1 MVRAAGVEPTTF
13 GFGDRRSIQL
23 SYARKSRQPYNTRPP
38 KEAAS
43 KSGSAREIG
52 DGDTPAFPRRAE
64 GGAGRGK
71 ETLDFQMF
79 TPHPGPL
86 PVWRGEGVKLK

>member
-23 SYARKSRQPYNTRPP
+23 SYARKSRQPHTTRPP

-43 KSGSAREIG
+43 KSGSALIRFSSRSAI
-52 DGDTPAFPRRAE
+52 AE

-71 ETLDFQMF
+71 ETLNFQIF
-79 TPHPGPL
+79 TPHPDPL
-86 PVWRGEGVKLK
+86 PVWRGEGDEPHARR